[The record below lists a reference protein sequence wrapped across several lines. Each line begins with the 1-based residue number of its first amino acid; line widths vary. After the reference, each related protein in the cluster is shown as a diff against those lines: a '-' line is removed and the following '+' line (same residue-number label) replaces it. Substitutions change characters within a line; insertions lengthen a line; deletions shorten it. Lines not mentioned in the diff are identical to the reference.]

1 MDGLLQFTTAL
12 QSVINLVVKL
22 MRFMYKLASTVV
34 ELKNRSTFCVNS
46 EKVPKASAQ
55 ELHMKTT
62 KLANIWNLANT
73 M

>member
-1 MDGLLQFTTAL
+1 
-12 QSVINLVVKL
+12 
-22 MRFMYKLASTVV
+22 MYKLASTVV